1 MFIHN
6 INEFV
11 LDFLRTNI
19 NKTNTEDIWLSKKN
33 QQSLV
38 KTLKKNNVKIKD
50 PDKPKRGKSA
60 FLFFCEVNRKILK
73 EKYPDMSVKE
83 IVSKLGVDWQILK
96 DTNSCEIENYEAM
109 SIKDRNR
116 YKQQM
121 RSYIPILN
129 RKIYNNE
136 ENKESDK
143 KQSKRRSK
151 RNKEEIMYENFLKSK
166 KTRTKKLHPEFESK
180 DLIDFLKNK
189 WETMKDEKKLK
200 YYKSKRKTKET

>member
-33 QQSLV
+33 QQSLL

-60 FLFFCEVNRKILK
+60 FLFYCEVNRKILK
-73 EKYPDMSVKE
+73 EKYPEMSVKE

-96 DTNSCEIENYEAM
+96 DTNSSEIENYEAM

-121 RSYIPILN
+121 RTYIPILN
-129 RKIYNNE
+129 RKINNE
-136 ENKESDK
+136 EKKESDK

-166 KTRTKKLHPEFESK
+166 KTRTKKSHPEFESK
-180 DLIDFLKNK
+180 DLIEFLKNK

-200 YYKSKRKTKET
+200 YYKSKRKVKVT